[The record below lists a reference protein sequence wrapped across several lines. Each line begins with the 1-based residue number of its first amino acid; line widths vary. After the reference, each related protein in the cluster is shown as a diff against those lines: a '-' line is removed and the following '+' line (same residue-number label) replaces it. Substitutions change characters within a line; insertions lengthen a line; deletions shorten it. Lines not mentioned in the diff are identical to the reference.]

1 MTDRAIER
9 GAGRAWSVLR
19 LAVRLTLGAVTV
31 RRRHT
36 GVQDRIDAFRRLS
49 LPVERATAVRW
60 DDRLVPFIEAERDRD
75 AAVALGAVHGHL
87 RLGQIETMRRI
98 ATGRLAE
105 ALGPVALPAD
115 RTLRTLDFPRAVP
128 AILERLSPETRGWI
142 DGYADGL
149 TAVAVQGE
157 TPEELALLGIEAAP
171 WTAADVLAVG
181 RLAAMD
187 FSWRV
192 WHRLLPLRSREDWA
206 DVWRR
211 LVDGEGGPVPHLA
224 GGPGAAAR
232 SDPMLDRLWLSL
244 GRTGSN
250 AAAVAARR
258 SATGGALLAADPH
271 LGIMAPGNW
280 LALGLRSPGHEV
292 VGLTI
297 PGVPA
302 VAIGRN
308 RHIAWGGTSLHAA
321 SSDLFDVSGEIAAGR
336 ASERR
341 ETIQVRWGKPRTVAI
356 RETAHGPV
364 VSDAPL
370 LRTRGDLALTWIGHR
385 ASDEIGAMLG
395 IMRSRSW
402 AEAVDAVEDFAAPAQ
417 TFVLAEA
424 SGRVGRMMAAHLPRR
439 PPGTPEDVV
448 RPPERLG
455 DWDRPVTARDLLR
468 VHDPAEG
475 YVASANDRPAGPT
488 PVPVGFFF
496 SPDERIRRLRE
507 VLGGTEAVGP
517 ATLEALHVDVA
528 MPSAPAMRDLLVDLL
543 RPAAT
548 RAVPRV
554 AAPFQALEAWDG
566 RHDADSKGA
575 LAFELLL
582 NHLIHRL
589 HGAHG
594 LAIYRASLQPWDL
607 LREDAAAMP
616 EDRLRA
622 AAAAALAAA
631 ARPFAR
637 YRTWGGMHRLRLAHP
652 LGQLP
657 VIGRRYRF
665 ADLPVG
671 GSNETLMKTAHGL
684 SDRRHA
690 VRFGANARLIA
701 DLADPDATR
710 FVLLGG
716 QDGAFGSAALLDQ
729 VADWRAGGYR
739 PLPLTPKAVEAAFPT
754 LVQFEPPSGTRGG
767 GSPLIRSTE
776 TERTTA

>member
-1 MTDRAIER
+1 M
-9 GAGRAWSVLR
+9 
-19 LAVRLTLGAVTV
+19 
-31 RRRHT
+31 
-36 GVQDRIDAFRRLS
+36 
-49 LPVERATAVRW
+49 RW
-60 DDRLVPFIEAERDRD
+60 DDRLVPFIEAQTDRD
-75 AAVALGAVHGHL
+75 AAVAMGAVHGHL

-149 TAVAVQGE
+149 SAAAIQGE

-192 WHRLLPLRSREDWA
+192 WHRFLPLRSREDWA

-211 LVDGEGGPVPHLA
+211 LVDGEGGAVPHLA

-232 SDPMLDRLWLSL
+232 NDPMLDRLWRSL

-271 LGIMAPGNW
+271 LGIMVPGNW

-417 TFVLAEA
+417 TFVVAEA

-455 DWDRPVTARDLLR
+455 DWDQAGDG
-468 VHDPAEG
+468 A
-475 YVASANDRPAGPT
+475 RPACKPT
-488 PVPVGFFF
+488 TRRRVM
-496 SPDERIRRLRE
+496 SPRPTTGRPGRRRCRSASSSRPTSASD
-507 VLGGTEAVGP
+507 GCARSSAGTEAVGP
-517 ATLEALHVDVA
+517 ATLEAFARGRRHCPPPPA
-528 MPSAPAMRDLLVDLL
+528 MAGSAGRPSAPGRDPGGAAGGGAVPSAGGLG
-543 RPAAT
+543 RPA
-548 RAVPRV
+548 RCR
-554 AAPFQALEAWDG
+554 
-566 RHDADSKGA
+566 
-575 LAFELLL
+575 
-582 NHLIHRL
+582 
-589 HGAHG
+589 
-594 LAIYRASLQPWDL
+594 
-607 LREDAAAMP
+607 
-616 EDRLRA
+616 
-622 AAAAALAAA
+622 
-631 ARPFAR
+631 
-637 YRTWGGMHRLRLAHP
+637 
-652 LGQLP
+652 
-657 VIGRRYRF
+657 
-665 ADLPVG
+665 
-671 GSNETLMKTAHGL
+671 
-684 SDRRHA
+684 
-690 VRFGANARLIA
+690 
-701 DLADPDATR
+701 
-710 FVLLGG
+710 LGG
-716 QDGAFGSAALLDQ
+716 
-729 VADWRAGGYR
+729 GGW
-739 PLPLTPKAVEAAFPT
+739 
-754 LVQFEPPSGTRGG
+754 PSNCCSIT
-767 GSPLIRSTE
+767 
-776 TERTTA
+776 